1 MQFLGRERT
10 SLLSGAAGILDG
22 RPLFMH
28 IPTGIWQVVW
38 GKVS

>member
-22 RPLFMH
+22 RPFMH